1 MSLLFGCLTSLPI
14 GGQKARVSLARAAYS
29 KSDIVLLDD
38 PLSAVDAYVGKSIMD
53 DCLLN
58 GPLAKRTR
66 VLVTHSLH
74 VLDKLDYIYVM
85 DHGEIIEHG
94 TYEDLMA
101 NSIVFSRIVDEYGNA
116 ESDSDDEDSG
126 VATRKSAR
134 RALDDMTKIEPIS
147 EEGNATKADEKKA
160 TTTAGLMQQEE
171 RELGSVNWSVYATY
185 MKAAGG
191 LYWGPFLLAL
201 LTLNQAAS
209 GTSFS

>member
-1 MSLLFGCLTSLPI
+1 LI

-38 PLSAVDAYVGKSIMD
+38 PLSAVDAYVGKKIMD

-66 VLVTHSLH
+66 ILVTHSLH

-101 NSIVFSRIVDEYGNA
+101 NSLVFSRIVEEYGNA
-116 ESDSDDEDSG
+116 EDDSDDDEEEG
-126 VATRKSAR
+126 GETARKNAR
-134 RALDDMTKIEPIS
+134 RALRDTMLKVEPVS
-147 EEGNATKADEKKA
+147 EEGQATKAEEKVKPA
-160 TTTAGLMQQEE
+160 TALMQQEE
-171 RELGSVNWSVYATY
+171 RELGTVNWKVYSTY

-191 LYWGPFLLAL
+191 LYWGPFLLLL

-209 GTSFS
+209 GELLDSSLITKDS